1 MFTAMYSLCAGKA
14 PKHKSRFKSGLFSL
28 DATAIRLCLSLFPYH
43 ILLRFWTFLV
53 GLSRTA
59 LSQDPKSRTGT
70 FLLGSSPLSTLD
82 SARGFR
88 HTGRYDAQSQ
98 AETIMLSVFDLF
110 KIGIGPSSSHTVGP
124 MLAGKAFAD
133 ELYDKGLLESTTR
146 VQLDLYGSLA
156 LTGDGHGTMGAVLS
170 GLEGAEPHS
179 AEPARLAERTGA
191 LKRNADLLLAGERSV
206 PFVYERDMLVHK
218 GFFLPRHSNAL
229 TLTAADAD
237 GATLLTKTYYSIGGG
252 FIRTEE
258 DFDAPQE
265 EYPTPPYSYATAGE
279 LFSICE
285 RKGKSIADIVLANEI
300 FWRSEAEVAARMA
313 IIIATMRDSVE
324 RGCCTDGVLPG
335 GYKVRRRAPNL
346 LRKVSA
352 LQATGRRD
360 LSLWPMLYAF
370 AVAEENASGGR
381 IVTAPTNGAAG
392 VVPAVLM
399 YYTNFYPR
407 ATEQGERDFL
417 LTAGA
422 IGLFYKLNASISGA
436 EVGCQG
442 EVGVACSMAAGAY
455 CAVTGGS
462 VKQVEVAAEIGM
474 EHNLGLTCDPVG
486 GLVQIPCIE
495 RNGVAAERAVNCAQ
509 LSRLEDG
516 RQRVVSLDK
525 IIEVMYH
532 TGIDLQARY
541 KETSLGGLA
550 QAIGEAYR
558 S

>member
-1 MFTAMYSLCAGKA
+1 
-14 PKHKSRFKSGLFSL
+14 
-28 DATAIRLCLSLFPYH
+28 
-43 ILLRFWTFLV
+43 
-53 GLSRTA
+53 
-59 LSQDPKSRTGT
+59 
-70 FLLGSSPLSTLD
+70 
-82 SARGFR
+82 
-88 HTGRYDAQSQ
+88 
-98 AETIMLSVFDLF
+98 MLSVFDLF

-124 MLAGKAFAD
+124 MLAGNAFAG
-133 ELYDKGLLESTTR
+133 ELERRRLLERIAR

-156 LTGDGHGTMGAVLS
+156 LTGDGHGTTGAALS
-170 GLEGAEPHS
+170 GLEGDQPGSVDPTHLARRTAELKNN
-179 AEPARLAERTGA
+179 AA
-191 LKRNADLLLAGERSV
+191 LMLAGARAV
-206 PFVYERDMLVHK
+206 PFDYARDMRLHK
-218 GFFLPRHSNAL
+218 GLFLPRHSNAM
-229 TLTAADAD
+229 TLTAFDAD
-237 GATLLTKTYYSIGGG
+237 GVALLARTYYSVGGG

-258 DFDAPQE
+258 DFDVPADTRPA
-265 EYPTPPYSYATAGE
+265 PPYPYETANE
-279 LFSICE
+279 LFAHCARE
-285 RKGKSIADIVLANEI
+285 KKSIAQIVLANEE
-300 FWRSEAEVAARMA
+300 FWHSEAEVRRRMLT
-313 IIIATMRDSVE
+313 IIEVMRGSVE

-335 GYKVRRRAPNL
+335 GYNVQRRAPNL

-352 LQATGRRD
+352 LQAAGRRD

-392 VVPAVLM
+392 IVPAVLM
-399 YYTNFYPR
+399 YYLNFYPH
-407 ATEQGERDFL
+407 ATEEGAVDFL

-422 IGLFYKLNASISGA
+422 IGLFYKCNASISGA

-455 CAVTGGS
+455 CAVTGGN

-525 IIEVMYH
+525 IIEVMYR
-532 TGIDLQARY
+532 TGLDLQARY

-550 QAIGEAYR
+550 QAVGEAMHK
-558 S
+558 

>member
-1 MFTAMYSLCAGKA
+1 
-14 PKHKSRFKSGLFSL
+14 
-28 DATAIRLCLSLFPYH
+28 
-43 ILLRFWTFLV
+43 
-53 GLSRTA
+53 
-59 LSQDPKSRTGT
+59 
-70 FLLGSSPLSTLD
+70 
-82 SARGFR
+82 
-88 HTGRYDAQSQ
+88 
-98 AETIMLSVFDLF
+98 MLSVFDLF

-133 ELYDKGLLESTTR
+133 ELRGKGLLDTTAR

-170 GLEGAEPHS
+170 GLEGEQPHS
-179 AEPARLAERTGA
+179 VEPVHLADRVSA
-191 LKRNADLLLAGERSV
+191 LKNDADLLLAGKRAV
-206 PFVYERDMLVHK
+206 PFVYARDMLVHK
-218 GFFLPRHSNAL
+218 GLFLPRHSNAL
-229 TLTAADAD
+229 TLTAFADD
-237 GATLLTKTYYSIGGG
+237 GASLLSKTYYSVGGG

-265 EYPTPPYSYATAGE
+265 EYPTPPYPYATAGE
-279 LFSICE
+279 LFAICE
-285 RKGKSIADIVLANEI
+285 REGKSIADIVLANEI

-313 IIIATMRDSVE
+313 TIISTMRESVE

-392 VVPAVLM
+392 IIPAVLM
-399 YYTNFYPR
+399 YYTNFYPH

-442 EVGVACSMAAGAY
+442 EVGVACSMAAAGLAELY
-455 CAVTGGS
+455 GLNLD
-462 VKQVEVAAEIGM
+462 QVEYAAEIAL
-474 EHNLGLTCDPVG
+474 EHHLGLTCDPIC

-495 RNGVAAERAVNCAQ
+495 RNAVAAMRAMNACN
-509 LSRLEDG
+509 LSYCLCGTRNISYDM
-516 RQRVVSLDK
+516 VCK
-525 IIEVMYH
+525 AMYE
-532 TGIDLQARY
+532 TGLNLSHQY
-541 KETSLGGLA
+541 KETSEGGLA
-550 QAIGEAYR
+550 HFYNR
-558 S
+558 RRRR

>member
-1 MFTAMYSLCAGKA
+1 
-14 PKHKSRFKSGLFSL
+14 
-28 DATAIRLCLSLFPYH
+28 
-43 ILLRFWTFLV
+43 
-53 GLSRTA
+53 
-59 LSQDPKSRTGT
+59 
-70 FLLGSSPLSTLD
+70 
-82 SARGFR
+82 
-88 HTGRYDAQSQ
+88 
-98 AETIMLSVFDLF
+98 MLSVFDLF

-133 ELYDKGLLESTTR
+133 ELRGKGLLDTTAR

-170 GLEGAEPHS
+170 GLEGEQPHS
-179 AEPARLAERTGA
+179 VEPAHLAGRANA
-191 LKRNADLLLAGERSV
+191 LKNDADLLLAGERAV
-206 PFVYERDMLVHK
+206 PFVYARDMLVHK
-218 GFFLPRHSNAL
+218 GLFLPRHSNAL
-229 TLTAADAD
+229 TLSAFADD
-237 GATLLTKTYYSIGGG
+237 GAPLLSRTYYSVGGG

-258 DFDAPQE
+258 DFDAPRE

-279 LFSICE
+279 LFAICE
-285 RKGKSIADIVLANEI
+285 REGKSIADIVLANEI

-313 IIIATMRDSVE
+313 TIISTMRESVE

-335 GYKVRRRAPNL
+335 GYKVRRR
-346 LRKVSA
+346 
-352 LQATGRRD
+352 ATGRRD

-381 IVTAPTNGAAG
+381 VVTAPTNGAAG
-392 VVPAVLM
+392 IIPAVLM
-399 YYTNFYPR
+399 YYTNFYPH
-407 ATEQGERDFL
+407 ATEPGERDFL

-462 VKQVEVAAEIGM
+462 VKQVEAAAEIGM

-525 IIEVMYH
+525 IIEVMYR
-532 TGIDLQARY
+532 TGTDLQARY

-558 S
+558 N

>member
-1 MFTAMYSLCAGKA
+1 
-14 PKHKSRFKSGLFSL
+14 
-28 DATAIRLCLSLFPYH
+28 
-43 ILLRFWTFLV
+43 
-53 GLSRTA
+53 
-59 LSQDPKSRTGT
+59 
-70 FLLGSSPLSTLD
+70 
-82 SARGFR
+82 
-88 HTGRYDAQSQ
+88 
-98 AETIMLSVFDLF
+98 MLSVFDLF

-124 MLAGKAFAD
+124 MLAGRAFAE
-133 ELYDKGLLESTTR
+133 ELRARGPLQNTAR
-146 VQLDLYGSLA
+146 IQIDLYGSLA
-156 LTGDGHGTMGAVLS
+156 LTGEGHGTMGAVLS
-170 GLEGAEPHS
+170 GLEGEEPHS
-179 AEPARLAERTGA
+179 ADPARLAGRVGA
-191 LKRNADLLLAGERSV
+191 LRHDADLLLAGQRPV
-206 PFVYERDMLVHK
+206 PFVYARDMLAHK
-218 GFFLPRHSNAL
+218 GMFLPHHPNAL
-229 TLTAADAD
+229 TLTAFDAN
-237 GATLLTKTYYSIGGG
+237 GASLLNRTYYSIGGG

-258 DFDAPQE
+258 NFDAPQE
-265 EYPTPPYSYATAGE
+265 EYPTPPYPYATAGE
-279 LFSICE
+279 LFAICE
-285 RKGKSIADIVLANEI
+285 REGKSIAEITLVNEC
-300 FWRSEAEVAARMA
+300 FWRSEADVTARVAG
-313 IIIATMRDSVE
+313 IIATMRAAVE

-335 GYKVRRRAPNL
+335 GYNVQRRAPNL

-352 LQATGRRD
+352 LQAAGRRD

-381 IVTAPTNGAAG
+381 IVTAPTSGAAG

-399 YYTNFYPR
+399 YYTNFYPH
-407 ATEQGERDFL
+407 ATEQGQRDFL

-462 VKQVEVAAEIGM
+462 VKQVEAAAEIGM

-532 TGIDLQARY
+532 TGVDLQARY

-558 S
+558 G